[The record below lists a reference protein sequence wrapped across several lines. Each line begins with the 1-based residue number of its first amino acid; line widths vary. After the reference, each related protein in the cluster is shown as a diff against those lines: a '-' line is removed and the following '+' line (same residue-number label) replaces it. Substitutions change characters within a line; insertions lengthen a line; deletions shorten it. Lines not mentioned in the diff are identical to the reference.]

1 MSSMLS
7 PVTRLLRRGSLW
19 SSLPLPIRVAAVV
32 VGIGFLYLL
41 PMMIIPVLDTE
52 GSDFASVLFYPV
64 GIYVLMALG
73 LNVLVGMTGLINVGY
88 AGFFAIGGYLMAVL
102 GTELGWSYYAI
113 TPLAAVVG
121 AVAGL
126 VLGVPAIRLRGDY
139 LAVVTLGFGKIV
151 QEIAKN
157 TKELGGP
164 SGISGIPHPGAI
176 GPFSFGYVDPRPYG
190 WLLITIILIVLVGV
204 HLLNRSRVGRAW
216 NATREDED
224 AAEFMGVPTLRFKL
238 LALALSSAIGAVAGT
253 TYAAKVGFVSP
264 DNFPLLLSVLILVA
278 VILGGAGSMAGVVVG
293 AVLVGYLPERFR
305 VVSDYRVL
313 LFSAAVIVL
322 LIWRPQGL
330 FVRSGRRRNDADDE
344 AEASA

>member
-1 MSSMLS
+1 MAMSSL
-7 PVTRLLRRGSLW
+7 VTLVRQGRVW
-19 SSLPLPIRVAAVV
+19 SSTPKPVRIASYVL
-32 VGIGFLYLL
+32 GIGFLYLL
-41 PMMIIPVLDTE
+41 PMLVVPVLDTK
-52 GSDFASVLFYPV
+52 GSDFASILFYPV
-64 GIYVLMALG
+64 GIYVLLAVG

-102 GTELGWSYYAI
+102 GTQLQWSYYLI
-113 TPLAAVVG
+113 TPVAAAAG
-121 AVAGL
+121 AAAGL
-126 VLGVPAIRLRGDY
+126 LLGIPAIRLRGDY

-157 TKELGGP
+157 TKDLGGP
-164 SGISGIPHPGAI
+164 AGISGIPHPGSI
-176 GPFSFGYVDPRPYG
+176 GPISFGYVDPRPYG
-190 WLLITIILIVLVGV
+190 WLLITIVLVILLGV

-238 LALALSSAIGAVAGT
+238 LALALSSAIGSVAGS

-278 VILGGAGSMAGVVVG
+278 VILGGAGRSAGVVVG

-330 FVRSGRRRNDADDE
+330 FVRTGRRKAE
-344 AEASA
+344 AE